1 MKNGVRTT
9 FALMFLAGWFSACAS
24 PVIQYTPTV
33 QSTPTIALP
42 EEAVI
47 VFKDGTCEYTGPE
60 VLPYGQLS
68 YSWRVE
74 ESVKAR
80 FGVITFS
87 LAEGKTLQDFM
98 DWDATD
104 EMLPPG
110 WVINLVIDDMKE
122 AGGSYQFSRDLSTN
136 GSYKGD
142 PIYMACYRTDTYG
155 AINILGP
162 FEFSKIP

>member
-74 ESVKAR
+74 ETKAQFR
-80 FGVITFS
+80 GDH
-87 LAEGKTLQDFM
+87 LQPGGGKPCKIS
-98 DWDATD
+98 WIG
-104 EMLPPG
+104 MLPTKCCLP
-110 WVINLVIDDMKE
+110 D
-122 AGGSYQFSRDLSTN
+122 GSSTW
-136 GSYKGD
+136 
-142 PIYMACYRTDTYG
+142 
-155 AINILGP
+155 
-162 FEFSKIP
+162 